1 MNNMKLLCR
10 TMFGLS
16 KSIKDRLVKSMNKC
30 YAMNKCYNKNGS
42 PIKGFLF
49 ACVFFSLT
57 STLLLCL
64 KCDIQLNWIERNP
77 ELGKTFFFFHLF
89 DTTLILEKRM
99 SINAN
104 LFRDEKM
111 FIAKRKFDCA
121 ISIRISTLIHQKRP

>member
-49 ACVFFSLT
+49 ACVFFFS
-57 STLLLCL
+57 
-64 KCDIQLNWIERNP
+64 NVN
-77 ELGKTFFFFHLF
+77 TF
-89 DTTLILEKRM
+89 
-99 SINAN
+99 A
-104 LFRDEKM
+104 M
-111 FIAKRKFDCA
+111 FEM
-121 ISIRISTLIHQKRP
+121 